1 MSKHP
6 ASRRRQA
13 VEVLTTAL
21 AVVGGGWFLP
31 HSPIWVLILVVAGQI
46 LLFGFVWWRLRN
58 N

>member
-1 MSKHP
+1 M
-6 ASRRRQA
+6 
-13 VEVLTTAL
+13 LTTAL